1 MLANFKLTTKELIK
15 IVDVLGK
22 ETVQHK
28 NTPQFYIYNDGT
40 VEKKYIH

>member
-1 MLANFKLTTKELIK
+1 MFFAKQLIK
-15 IVDVLGK
+15 IVDVLGREAVK
-22 ETVQHK
+22 QK